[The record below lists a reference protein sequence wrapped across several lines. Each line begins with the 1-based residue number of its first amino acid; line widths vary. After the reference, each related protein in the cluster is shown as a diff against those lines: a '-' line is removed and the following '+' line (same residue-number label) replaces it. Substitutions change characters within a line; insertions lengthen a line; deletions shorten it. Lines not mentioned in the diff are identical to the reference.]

1 MRPRRLNIGVLLSF
15 AALVVPPPM
24 SGADEAPKAVD
35 GVGEMGISRTS
46 TTAVIIVGAD
56 ENTTTTAT
64 GIVDIKKA
72 AHPVLQHVRETYPRW
87 VDRAVDLER
96 NAATQRCP
104 PPARADDAVSFWV
117 CEKHRIVY
125 TLNSKAASTYIR
137 DVIVKGLNGTT
148 ISTSTYEQQY
158 RDDPTYVLFTI
169 VRDPMKRFHSGR
181 V

>member
-72 AHPVLQHVRETYPRW
+72 AHPVLQHVRETYP
-87 VDRAVDLER
+87 
-96 NAATQRCP
+96 
-104 PPARADDAVSFWV
+104 
-117 CEKHRIVY
+117 
-125 TLNSKAASTYIR
+125 
-137 DVIVKGLNGTT
+137 
-148 ISTSTYEQQY
+148 
-158 RDDPTYVLFTI
+158 
-169 VRDPMKRFHSGR
+169 
-181 V
+181 